1 MSRVIDGQHDAIRLA
16 MSNFRR
22 KMKVLGE
29 ERAKLMKQIVDDGV
43 AEARRDTLSKADRI
57 FLKVLRIEG
66 W

>member
-1 MSRVIDGQHDAIRLA
+1 MSRSTGDQSDAVKQA

-22 KMKVLGE
+22 KMKAFD
-29 ERAKLMKQIVDDGV
+29 AKLAKSMKQIADDGV
-43 AEARRDTLSKADRI
+43 AEVRQGRLSKADRR